1 LFRTLGLTA
10 ATVALLA
17 VAACSDSS
25 ESVDQRPSASTS
37 APATSA
43 SPAGTPSAQPAPAA
57 DCLTGRY
64 RLARFVG
71 IGDRA
76 TFGTGDG
83 GDVVVTFNQGTYEVI
98 GAGKKPITVT
108 LAGQQAK
115 LTVEGTLQGSYT
127 VDGNLATFRAGKAE
141 GSARLTAAGQTQTL
155 KMPDVAKVLAPQ
167 GRAVL
172 ACSGE
177 RMAIATR
184 QIRMEFERA

>member
-10 ATVALLA
+10 ATAALLA
-17 VAACSDSS
+17 VAACSSSS
-25 ESVDQRPSASTS
+25 ESVDQLPSPSPS

-43 SPAGTPSAQPAPAA
+43 LPAGTSSGNTALAA

-83 GDVVVTFNQGTYEVI
+83 GDVVVTFNQGTYELS
-98 GAGKKPITVT
+98 GAGEKPIIVT

-115 LTVEGTLQGSYT
+115 LTVDGTLQGSYT
-127 VDGNLATFRAGKAE
+127 VDGNAATFRAGQAE
-141 GSARLTAAGQTQTL
+141 GSARLTAAGLTQTL
-155 KMPDVAKVLAPQ
+155 KMPDVVKVLAPK
-167 GRAVL
+167 GSAVL

-177 RMAIATR
+177 RMAITTG
-184 QIRMEFERA
+184 QIRLELERA

>member
-10 ATVALLA
+10 ATAALLA
-17 VAACSDSS
+17 VAACSSSS
-25 ESVDQRPSASTS
+25 ESVDQLPSPSPS

-43 SPAGTPSAQPAPAA
+43 SPAGTPSVNTAPAA

-83 GDVVVTFNQGTYEVI
+83 GDVVVTFNQGTYELS
-98 GAGKKPITVT
+98 GAGEKPITVT

-115 LTVEGTLQGSYT
+115 LTVDGTLQGSYT
-127 VDGNLATFRAGKAE
+127 VDGNMATFRAGQAE

-155 KMPDVAKVLAPQ
+155 KMPDVVKVLAPQ
-167 GRAVL
+167 GSAVL

-177 RMAIATR
+177 RIAIATG
-184 QIRMEFERA
+184 QIRLELKRA

>member
-1 LFRTLGLTA
+1 MFRTLGLTA
-10 ATVALLA
+10 ATAALLA
-17 VAACSDSS
+17 VAACSSSS
-25 ESVDQRPSASTS
+25 ESVDQLPSPSPS

-43 SPAGTPSAQPAPAA
+43 SPAGTPSVNTAAAA

-83 GDVVVTFNQGTYEVI
+83 GDVVVTFNQGTYELS
-98 GAGKKPITVT
+98 GAGEKPITVT

-115 LTVEGTLQGSYT
+115 LTVDGTLQGSYT
-127 VDGNLATFRAGKAE
+127 VDGNMATFRAGQAK

-155 KMPDVAKVLAPQ
+155 KTPDVVKVLAPH
-167 GRAVL
+167 GSAVL

-177 RMAIATR
+177 RIAIATG
-184 QIRMEFERA
+184 QIRLELERA